1 MSVLHT
7 TTDLLLLESAD
18 RNRRLYT
25 QKRGDGMI
33 DKQKLLGWLDSQ
45 IENKQLTK
53 DMAIILGVLYGLI
66 ETGVFDCNQQWRE
79 EVHTNEI
86 D

>member
-1 MSVLHT
+1 ML
-7 TTDLLLLESAD
+7 
-18 RNRRLYT
+18 
-25 QKRGDGMI
+25 
-33 DKQKLLGWLDSQ
+33 DKQKLLEWLDKQTENTQ
-45 IENKQLTK
+45 ITK

-86 D
+86 N

>member
-1 MSVLHT
+1 ML
-7 TTDLLLLESAD
+7 
-18 RNRRLYT
+18 
-25 QKRGDGMI
+25 
-33 DKQKLLGWLDSQ
+33 DKQKLLEWLDSQ

-66 ETGVFDCNQQWRE
+66 ETGVFDRNQQWRE

-86 D
+86 N